1 VVGTMP
7 VAGGAGDR
15 ADDRRAAGRVGFQ
28 INVLYLAARFP
39 YRAGE
44 LFPVVSRPYNALVG
58 QS

>member
-1 VVGTMP
+1 MP

-28 INVLYLAARFP
+28 ISVLYLAARFP

-44 LFPVVSRPYNALVG
+44 LFRVVSRPYNALVG